1 MSQIDIN
8 HDAYRETHRHG
19 LEKEHLGKYALMHD
33 AQVVA
38 VLDTLDEAFNT
49 GMDDFGAGQFSIEE
63 IGAQPIHLGAFGLAS
78 FDLADA

>member
-19 LEKEHLGKYALMHD
+19 LEKEHLGEYALMHD
-33 AQVVA
+33 AQVVD
-38 VLDTLDEAFNT
+38 VFETVDEAFNA
-49 GMDDFGAGQFSIEE
+49 GMDNFGADQFSIEE
-63 IGAQPIHLGAFGLAS
+63 IGAQPIHLGVFGLAS